1 MQDELAEEHSQRR
14 VNVVPSSDRMNP
26 HPHPRHFN
34 FDEESKQSRWHQF
47 TSDRSAHFLQ
57 RQRSVEPNC
66 NIGRE
71 QVFTHWQIGTAGFK
85 ADSAISDEEMLS
97 RKSSAA
103 DSGRVKL
110 HPQYDDP
117 DTLDARKSI
126 DIVAE
131 VALPLK

>member
-1 MQDELAEEHSQRR
+1 M
-14 VNVVPSSDRMNP
+14 
-26 HPHPRHFN
+26 
-34 FDEESKQSRWHQF
+34 
-47 TSDRSAHFLQ
+47 
-57 RQRSVEPNC
+57 
-66 NIGRE
+66 
-71 QVFTHWQIGTAGFK
+71 FTHWQIGTAGFK

-97 RKSSAA
+97 RMSGAA

-110 HPQYDDP
+110 HPHDDDP